1 MRESPFIAEQPDWLP
16 HRIDEAG
23 RRVEFRKF
31 RRETTDGPGF
41 LANKQ
46 GAEQVWV
53 GFDDVLDSEPPKG
66 NNAFIFHSGFCRST
80 LLLHALRRPGR
91 SRVLNEPEILNAIAR
106 QAKPDPR
113 LADTLL
119 GLLTKPARKGET
131 VLTKPSNF
139 PNRLIP
145 FLLEA
150 KEDARAIII
159 TNTLREFL
167 EAVARKGVQG
177 RRWGRQTYLAAA
189 HYAGRTREFDAQIP
203 AMSDLQVAGLGWLL
217 MQNWFQS
224 PQMKRY
230 CDRIAVV
237 HSACFNVRRKQTI
250 TAASDHL
257 GLGFDETD
265 VDAILAGP
273 VFGTDAK
280 TGVDYEAKRALDEAR
295 FRSEVLD
302 EEIEEVEGWI
312 DTLASASGITA
323 PVRHTLF

>member
-1 MRESPFIAEQPDWLP
+1 MRESPFVAEQADWLP

-23 RRVEFRKF
+23 RRVQFQKF
-31 RRETTDGPGF
+31 HRETTDGPGF
-41 LANKQ
+41 LANQQ
-46 GAEQVWV
+46 GSEEVWLD
-53 GFDDVLDSEPPKG
+53 FDDVLVSEPAKG

-80 LLLHALRRPGR
+80 LLLQALRRPGR

-106 QAKPDPR
+106 QAKPNPQ
-113 LADTLL
+113 LADSLL
-119 GLLTKPARKGET
+119 NLLTKPARSGET

-150 KEDARAIII
+150 KEDAKAIII

-177 RRWGRQTYLAAA
+177 RQWGRQTYLAAA
-189 HYAGRTREFDAQIP
+189 RYAGSTREFDAHIP
-203 AMSDLQVAGLGWLL
+203 GMSDLQVAGLGWLL

-224 PQMKRY
+224 PQMKPY

-237 HSACFNVRRKQTI
+237 HSACFNARRKQTI

-257 GLGFDETD
+257 ELGFEEAD

-273 VFGTDAK
+273 VFAKDAK
-280 TGVDYEAKRALDEAR
+280 TGVDYEAKRASDEAR
-295 FRSEVLD
+295 FRSAVLD
-302 EEIEEVEGWI
+302 EEIDEVEGWI
-312 DTLASASGITA
+312 NTLASASGITA